1 MSVYN
6 DDKGQVRRWRLGSMP
21 TEFAVTIEQYEPPS
35 ARIEPRFSSQ
45 SENAAALELFTETV
59 PQRPDWHALAA
70 CGRNGVLG
78 DDPAKRVSI
87 MFPERGEGTD
97 RAQAVCNRCPVTA
110 ECEQSNLTIDFKH
123 AREVGVWFGT
133 SGRTRRGLKTPVL
146 CPCGTRFD
154 QTSPGQVYCS
164 DECRAVAR
172 RRTQRKAR

>member
-45 SENAAALELFTETV
+45 SENAAALELFTEMV
-59 PQRPDWHALAA
+59 PQRPEWHALAA

-87 MFPERGEGTD
+87 MFPTRGETSE
-97 RAQAVCNRCPVTA
+97 RALKACDVCPVCE
-110 ECEQSNLTIDFKH
+110 ECGKANGDVELSH
-123 AREVGVWFGT
+123 AREVGVWAGT
-133 SGRTRRGLKTPVL
+133 TGRMRRVG
-146 CPCGTRFD
+146 G
-154 QTSPGQVYCS
+154 
-164 DECRAVAR
+164 R
-172 RRTQRKAR
+172 R